1 MPILVSAC
9 LIGTNCR
16 YNGGNNYH
24 LGVWEYLKDKM
35 WIPVCP
41 EQLGGLAT
49 PRSPIEISK
58 GDGEMV
64 LERKAKALS
73 QDGQDFTDFF
83 IRGARE
89 VWRIAQ
95 MAEAEVVIFQ
105 ERSPSCGSKFI
116 YDGSFQHKLKP
127 GMGVTVA
134 LLQKNGIKIYS
145 EQDFS

>member
-1 MPILVSAC
+1 MTILVSAC

-24 LGVWEYLKDKM
+24 QGVVEYLKDKQ

-58 GDGEMV
+58 GDGKMV
-64 LERKAKALS
+64 LKRKAQTLS
-73 QDGQDFTDFF
+73 EDGQDFTVFF
-83 IRGARE
+83 LQGARE
-89 VWRIAQ
+89 VLRIAQ
-95 MAEAEVVIFQ
+95 MARAEAAIFK
-105 ERSPSCGSKFI
+105 EHSPSCGSTRI
-116 YDGSFQHKLKP
+116 YDGSFEHKLKP
-127 GMGVTVA
+127 GIGVTVA
-134 LLQKNGIKIYS
+134 LLREHGIKVYS